1 MATSEQLW
9 GAIYAL
15 ETEDANSADLTQPVI
30 DRLVK
35 MGFVELKA
43 GGEPKLTAKGHKA
56 FIVMESGN
64 GEVPELDDAP

>member
-1 MATSEQLW
+1 
-9 GAIYAL
+9 
-15 ETEDANSADLTQPVI
+15 
-30 DRLVK
+30 